1 MKIILSESQIRNL
14 QNIIHEAVK
23 RDFLPFADARE
34 FAKKLNLKSKT
45 EWGNYILLN
54 KIPTNIPKQPNGY
67 YNEWQGWG
75 DFLGTGNISNRN
87 ISKQFLPFEEAREYV
102 RKLNLKN
109 DYEWS
114 EYSKSGKKPTFI
126 PSTPA
131 KTYGDKYKGLGDW
144 IGTFTMSSQQ
154 KNKIFWP
161 FEKARD
167 YVRTL
172 NLKDTNDWRRYV
184 HSGDKPKEIPIDPI
198 SAYKDEWKGLGDWL
212 GTGAISDMY
221 AKSQLFFSYDKAKE
235 YAQSLN
241 LSSRTDWREYLKS
254 DEKPKE
260 MPTNPPV
267 TYSDEWISWGD
278 FLGTGNLS
286 PTNISKQF
294 LPFEE
299 ARSFVRKLNLLTST
313 EWREYSRTKR
323 PQQIPSTPSKAYEN
337 MGWINMYDWLVGS
350 PYVTDKDF
358 EREYLPLRKEHR
370 WTSFEV
376 AKEVAQQLGFETK
389 EQWQLYIRTNRPK
402 GLPYS
407 PNKVYPVNWE
417 GWDYFLGIN

>member
-1 MKIILSESQIRNL
+1 MKIILSETQIRNL
-14 QNIIHEAVK
+14 QNNIGEAAK
-23 RDFLPFADARE
+23 RDFLPYDDAKE

-45 EWGNYILLN
+45 EWSNYIFLN
-54 KIPTNIPKQPNGY
+54 KIPTNIPKQPNSY

-109 DYEWS
+109 DHEWS
-114 EYSKSGKKPTFI
+114 DYCKSGKKPIFI

-131 KTYGDKYKGLGDW
+131 KVYGDRYMGMGDW
-144 IGTFTMSSQQ
+144 IGTFTMSSQL

-161 FEKARD
+161 FERSRD
-167 YVRTL
+167 YVRSL
-172 NLKDTNDWRRYV
+172 NLKDTSDWRKYV
-184 HSGDKPKEIPIDPI
+184 LSGDKPKEIPIDPA
-198 SAYKDEWKGLGDWL
+198 STYKDEWKGVGDWL

-254 DEKPKE
+254 NEKPKE

-323 PQQIPSTPSKAYEN
+323 PQQIPSTPNKAYEN
-337 MGWINMYDWLVGS
+337 RGWINMYDWLVGS

-358 EREYLPLRKEHR
+358 EREYLPLIKEHR

-389 EQWQLYIRTNRPK
+389 EQWQQYIRINRPK

-407 PNKVYPVNWE
+407 PNKVYPVNWQ
-417 GWDYFLGIN
+417 GWDDFLGVN